1 MALATLNTNSNK
13 LMVAW
18 RETGTNNANFSVYW
32 DTSEQFVGSVK
43 TTTSAAATVP
53 ILSS

>member
-1 MALATLNTNSNK
+1 MSLAKLNNTANK
-13 LMVAW
+13 FMIAW
-18 RETGTNNANFSVYW
+18 RETGTTNANFSVYW
-32 DTSEQFVGSVK
+32 DTSTQFVGSVK